1 VNRVV
6 QVGDHLDH
14 SSVDRVEATA
24 RFTALVQRP
33 DAELPLDQAAAL
45 IAAHAHPALDVD
57 TVLGALDQLAADAGV
72 ADAPSLAEFLFVD
85 RGFAGN
91 TSDYS
96 DPRNSY
102 LDDVLNRRLGIPI
115 SLSVLMMEVGRRL
128 DVPVAGVS
136 MPGHFLVRPADDAPV
151 WFDPFHGGRQLDEDG
166 CRELF
171 RRVRGSDAEFRA
183 AYLEPTSATAII
195 GRMLMNLQH
204 TLLRRDPPSAAWVLQ
219 LRLRMPGVSADER
232 AALAT
237 LLGTLGRFN
246 EAAGELDAL
255 AGELTGDAAEKAGHQ
270 AAALR
275 ARGN

>member
-1 VNRVV
+1 M
-6 QVGDHLDH
+6 
-14 SSVDRVEATA
+14 EATA
-24 RFTALVQRP
+24 RFTELVQRP

-45 IAAHAHPALDVD
+45 IAAHAHPGLDVD
-57 TVLGALDQLAADAGV
+57 AVLGALDQLAADATA
-72 ADAPSLAEFLFVD
+72 ADTPELAEFLFVE
-85 RGFAGN
+85 RGFVGN

-102 LDDVLNRRLGIPI
+102 LDDVLSRRLGIPI

-128 DVPVAGVS
+128 DVPLRGVS
-136 MPGHFLVRPADDAPV
+136 MPGHFPVRPADAVPV
-151 WFDPFHGGRQLDEDG
+151 WFDPFPAGRPRDEEG

-171 RRVRGSDAEFRA
+171 GRVRGTDAEFRA
-183 AYLEPTSATAII
+183 QYLEPTSATAIV

-204 TLLRRDPPSAAWVLQ
+204 TLLRRDPPSAAWVLR
-219 LRLRMPGVSADER
+219 LRLRLPGASADER

-237 LLGTLGRFN
+237 LIGTLGRFN
-246 EAAGELDAL
+246 EAAGELETL